1 MAIIAKQELSGGAD
15 GIGVKV
21 AATASAGTTIHTAN
35 NVTGA
40 GEYDE
45 IYLYATNTNTSAE
58 TLVIQFGGTTSVDN
72 DIINVIQ
79 PNETILVVPGLILQ
93 NSLVVKAYS
102 TTANK
107 VSIHGFVNRIT
118 AS

>member
-1 MAIIAKQELSGGAD
+1 MAVIAKQELSAGTD

-35 NVTGA
+35 NVTGT

-58 TLVIQFGGTTSVDN
+58 TLVVEFGGTTAVTN
-72 DIINVIQ
+72 EIRHIVQ
-79 PNETILVVPGLILQ
+79 PSETVLVVPGLILQ

-107 VSIHGFVNRIT
+107 VTIHGFVNRIT

>member
-1 MAIIAKQELSGGAD
+1 MAVIAKQELSGGTD
-15 GIGVKV
+15 GIGVQV
-21 AATASAGTTIHTAN
+21 AATASAGTLIHAAN

-40 GEYDE
+40 GLYDE
-45 IYLYATNTNTSAE
+45 IYLYATNTHTSAE
-58 TLVIQFGGTTSVDN
+58 TLVIQFGGTTAVRDE
-72 DIINVIQ
+72 IQHIIQ

-93 NSLVVKAYS
+93 NSLEVRAYS

-107 VSIHGFVNRIT
+107 VTLHGFVNRIT

>member
-1 MAIIAKQELSGGAD
+1 MAVIAKQELSGGTD

-40 GEYDE
+40 GLYDE

-58 TLVIQFGGTTSVDN
+58 TLVIQFGGTTAVDN
-72 DIINVIQ
+72 EIRHVVQ
-79 PNETILVVPGLILQ
+79 PDETILVVPGLILQ
-93 NSLVVKAYS
+93 NALVVKAYS
-102 TTANK
+102 TTADK
-107 VSIHGFVNRIT
+107 VTIHGFVNRIT

>member
-1 MAIIAKQELSGGAD
+1 MAVIAKQELSGGTD

-40 GEYDE
+40 GLYDE

-58 TLVIQFGGTTSVDN
+58 TLVIQFGGTTAVDN
-72 DIINVIQ
+72 EIRHVVQ
-79 PNETILVVPGLILQ
+79 PDETILVVPGLILQ
-93 NSLVVKAYS
+93 NALVVKAYS

-107 VSIHGFVNRIT
+107 VTIHGFVNRIT